1 MSAAVPLGPCSFK
14 MDSGS
19 HPLWYNCD
27 PPAPFLFFCS
37 VQRNRETDLVSGPGG
52 EIGLPLYGTAD
63 AKDLITCLTF
73 IDSVVY
79 KNLI

>member
-52 EIGLPLYGTAD
+52 EIGLWIAFVRHCRCKGFDHVPDFY
-63 AKDLITCLTF
+63 
-73 IDSVVY
+73 
-79 KNLI
+79 